1 MTRCSAAVAGFV
13 LVMAGALS
21 AQSPE
26 GDVRKAQEARFAA
39 TIKADLAALS
49 GLLADDMTYGHS
61 NSKIETKTE
70 FLDLIKTGHYQYK
83 SIAPRE
89 VTSRLY
95 GDVALLGGLADIDV
109 VSGGQPVSVNLR
121 FLEVWVKQGGRWKLA
136 AWQSTRLP
144 APTP

>member
-1 MTRCSAAVAGFV
+1 MRRQTAMAAGFL
-13 LVMAGALS
+13 LVMAGTLR
-21 AQSPE
+21 AQSPD

-39 TIKADLAALS
+39 TIKADLAGLS
-49 GLLADDMTYGHS
+49 ALLADDMTYGHA
-61 NSKIETKTE
+61 NSKIETKAE

-83 SIAPRE
+83 SIAPRA
-89 VTSRLY
+89 VAARLY
-95 GDVALLGGLADIDV
+95 GDTALLSGLADIDV
-109 VSGGQPVSVNLR
+109 VSGGQPVSVKLR